1 MRITQ
6 YRANTNVDASYRQEI
21 LLQTTQVLYILLVA
35 INKCDREEAEVDA
48 CKQDLAENGVVL
60 EELGGDVIGV
70 EISALKGL

>member
-1 MRITQ
+1 M
-6 YRANTNVDASYRQEI
+6 V
-21 LLQTTQVLYILLVA
+21 
-35 INKCDREEAEVDA
+35 INKCEREEEEVDA

>member
-6 YRANTNVDASYRQEI
+6 NRPNTNVDASYRQEI

>member
-1 MRITQ
+1 MILD
-6 YRANTNVDASYRQEI
+6 ADASYRQEI